1 MNIRDLIES
10 VGGVRS
16 AARLLGVAPST
27 AHYYCKTNR
36 VPAQAAF
43 DAGVSVR
50 DALKGQVPVRPDH
63 QGARVM
69 NHDDR
74 YFEVRALVKDESLR
88 IKDIVKQTGYDKGH
102 VSRLRKASRIDK
114 LIADAVAA
122 EREAC
127 ARLCDQMFHDWCNQE
142 FEDEDEAYRNKP
154 DAEDCKKAIRARSN
168 T

>member
-1 MNIRDLIES
+1 M
-10 VGGVRS
+10 
-16 AARLLGVAPST
+16 
-27 AHYYCKTNR
+27 
-36 VPAQAAF
+36 
-43 DAGVSVR
+43 
-50 DALKGQVPVRPDH
+50 
-63 QGARVM
+63 
-69 NHDDR
+69 DR

-127 ARLCDQMFHDWCNQE
+127 ARLCDQMFHDWCNQK

-154 DAEDCKKAIRARSN
+154 DAEDCKKAIRARGN

>member
-1 MNIRDLIES
+1 
-10 VGGVRS
+10 
-16 AARLLGVAPST
+16 
-27 AHYYCKTNR
+27 
-36 VPAQAAF
+36 
-43 DAGVSVR
+43 
-50 DALKGQVPVRPDH
+50 
-63 QGARVM
+63 M

-127 ARLCDQMFHDWCNQE
+127 AKVCDQMFHDWCNQE

-154 DAEDCKKAIRARSN
+154 DAEDCKKAIRARGQP
-168 T
+168 

>member
-1 MNIRDLIES
+1 M
-10 VGGVRS
+10 
-16 AARLLGVAPST
+16 
-27 AHYYCKTNR
+27 H
-36 VPAQAAF
+36 
-43 DAGVSVR
+43 
-50 DALKGQVPVRPDH
+50 
-63 QGARVM
+63 
-69 NHDDR
+69 R

-127 ARLCDQMFHDWCNQE
+127 AKVCEDIDTEYEGEDVLATWCAN
-142 FEDEDEAYRNKP
+142 
-154 DAEDCKKAIRARSN
+154 AIRARGN